1 MSSLRRPLAKE
12 LDVKVGINVSLHTSS
27 GITTTIQRDYF
38 QNIKKIG
45 KKSGK
50 VVFLE
55 KKIK

>member
-38 QNIKKIG
+38 QNIKKFG

-55 KKIK
+55 KK